1 LKWYEIRE
9 GVEKMDLVSFLRS
22 VDVFFDLSDEHLN
35 FLIENS
41 QILSFPNSTKI
52 IKRGD
57 IGRFLWI
64 IYDGKVEVSRPKSDG
79 VWRIVA
85 SISRGQIVGEMSIV
99 TGDPTC
105 ADVITSGTCTLIKI
119 TRDAI
124 THVIAGNQKTLAK
137 FSRLISRRL
146 LQSEKDEDWQEIIKK
161 AHSEND
167 DPYDLNFSSSADP
180 MKILVLNSGSSSLK
194 YALFDTTQNFPLC
207 EGLVERIG
215 SGEALHKIKALN
227 VKKEEPVKNVNNIK
241 DAFGA
246 MIATIT
252 DPSSGVV
259 KNIFEINAIGHRI
272 THGGNKFPGSVIV
285 DDSVK
290 ESIKSYFP
298 LAPLHNPFNLTGV
311 ELMQDML
318 PSIPQVAVFDTSFH
332 HSIPES
338 AYTYALPHDLCESEQ
353 IRRYGFHGTNHR
365 FVALNAATYLR
376 RPLKELKIISCH
388 LGSGASVCAIDHGR
402 SIDTSMGMT
411 PLEGLIMGTRGGD
424 IDPGAILHLMRVSGM
439 NINEVDNILNKKSGL
454 LGISGKSN
462 DMREILQGA
471 EAEDARCKTAV
482 GAFCYRVKKY
492 VGAYIAALGGIDA
505 IIFTGGIGENSPEI
519 RARTCQGLEIFGINL
534 SLDMNR
540 KARTQRGS
548 VVDVSEPASKIRIL
562 VIPADEEKMIARET
576 LHALGRAR
584 TKKELEMF
592 KSRPI
597 PLSISAHHVHL
608 SQGDFESLFGKGM
621 QLTPRSELSQYGQ
634 FAASETVN
642 LIGPKGIIEKVRI
655 LGPFRKE
662 SQVEISRTEQF
673 KLGIDA
679 PIRDSGDIEGT
690 PGIILE
696 GRAGQLKLN
705 KGVICAKRHIHV
717 STEEAL
723 SLGLRDKDEVMV
735 QIKGV
740 RTLIFGDV
748 LVRVHPSFKLD
759 MHLDTDEA
767 NAAQIT
773 EDILGHIGS
782 IQSRQYM

>member
-1 LKWYEIRE
+1 
-9 GVEKMDLVSFLRS
+9 MDLLSFLRS
-22 VDVFFDLSDEHLN
+22 VDVFADLSDEHLD
-35 FLIENS
+35 FLVENS
-41 QILSFPNSTKI
+41 QILSFPDSTKI
-52 IKRGD
+52 IKIGD
-57 IGRFLWI
+57 IGRFLWVV
-64 IYDGKVEVSRPKSDG
+64 YDGKVEVSRAKADG
-79 VWRIVA
+79 VWRVVA
-85 SISRGQIVGEMSIV
+85 SIGRGEIVGEMSIV
-99 TGDPTC
+99 TGDPTI
-105 ADVITSGTCTLIKI
+105 ADVVTAGSCKLVKI
-119 TRDAI
+119 TREAI
-124 THVIAGNQKTLAK
+124 SHVIAANPKTLTK

-146 LQSEKDEDWQEIIKK
+146 LQSEKDEHWQEIVKR

-167 DPYDLNFSSSADP
+167 DPYDLNFSSSPDP

-194 YALFDTTQNFPLC
+194 YAVFDTTQNFPLC

-215 SGEALHKIKALN
+215 SGEALHKIKASN
-227 VKKEEPVKNVNNIK
+227 TKKEEPVKKVDNIK
-241 DAFGA
+241 DALGVMVA
-246 MIATIT
+246 AIT
-252 DPSSGVV
+252 DSSSGVV
-259 KNIFEINAIGHRI
+259 KNLSEIHAIGHRI
-272 THGGNKFPGSVIV
+272 THGGDKFPSSVVI
-285 DDSVK
+285 DDSAK
-290 ESIKSYFP
+290 ESIKSYIP
-298 LAPLHNPFNLTGV
+298 LAPLHNPFNLNGV

-318 PSIPQVAVFDTSFH
+318 PSVPQVAVFDTSFH
-332 HSIPES
+332 YTMPDS
-338 AYTYALPHDLCESEQ
+338 AYTYALPHALCDSER

-365 FVALNAATYLR
+365 FVAMSAATYLR
-376 RPLKELKIISCH
+376 RPLKDLKIISCH

-411 PLEGLIMGTRGGD
+411 PLEGLIMGTRAGD
-424 IDPGAILHLMRVSGM
+424 LDPGAILHLMRVSGM
-439 NINEVDNILNKKSGL
+439 NINEVDTILNRKSGL

-471 EAEDARCKTAV
+471 EDEDARCKTAV

-492 VGAYIAALGGIDA
+492 VGSYIAALGGIDA
-505 IIFTGGIGENSPEI
+505 VIFTGGIGENSPEI
-519 RARTCQGLEIFGINL
+519 RARTCQGLEIFGIDL

-540 KARTQRGS
+540 KAHAQRGH
-548 VVDVSEPASKIRIL
+548 VVDVSEPASKVRIL

-576 LHALGRAR
+576 LHALGRVR
-584 TKKELEMF
+584 TAQEIVMF

-621 QLTPRSELSQYGQ
+621 QLNPRFELSQYGQ
-634 FAASETVN
+634 FAAWETVN
-642 LIGPKGIIEKVRI
+642 LIGPKGIIQEVRI

-696 GRAGQLKLN
+696 GKAGRVNLN

-723 SLGLRDKDEVMV
+723 SLGLRDKDKVMV
-735 QIKGV
+735 EIKGV

-748 LVRVHPSFKLD
+748 LVRVHPSYKLD

-773 EDILGHIGS
+773 DGTLGYIES